1 MITHY
6 DIKME
11 MQKLKEVL
19 SVEGVNIPSLL
30 QVIKPG
36 TYVFLWVLLWP
47 TFLRLVSVKSDVR
60 DVGFDICASGM
71 MGFLLFVAITNG
83 MMLYLAIPDSFR
95 KDSKIINFM
104 YSKSKTYIL
113 LFLIVFSMVSF
124 MHSILYVFAL
134 MITFILF
141 FLVYTIDINR
151 YNLSA
156 IASVIGLFKKSLLV
170 KRIFWMKTKKLM
182 MVALVS
188 STLALSGCGAMSTA
202 IKKRNLEVKTQMS
215 ETIWLEPASE
225 RTVFLQIKNTSDKDM
240 SGLQGKIADAV
251 KAKGYQVVTS
261 PDKAYYWIQA
271 NVLKADKMDLRESQ
285 GWLNRGYEGAAVGAA
300 LGAGITGYNSN
311 SAGATLGVG
320 LAAGL
325 VGMAADAMV
334 EDVNYTMI
342 WMYRLQSV
350 LRQR

>member
-36 TYVFLWVLLWP
+36 TYVFLWILLWP
-47 TFLRLVSVKSDVR
+47 PFLRLVSVKSDVR
-60 DVGFDICASGM
+60 DVGFDICASVM

-156 IASVIGLFKKSLLV
+156 I
-170 KRIFWMKTKKLM
+170 
-182 MVALVS
+182 
-188 STLALSGCGAMSTA
+188 
-202 IKKRNLEVKTQMS
+202 
-215 ETIWLEPASE
+215 
-225 RTVFLQIKNTSDKDM
+225 
-240 SGLQGKIADAV
+240 
-251 KAKGYQVVTS
+251 
-261 PDKAYYWIQA
+261 
-271 NVLKADKMDLRESQ
+271 
-285 GWLNRGYEGAAVGAA
+285 
-300 LGAGITGYNSN
+300 
-311 SAGATLGVG
+311 
-320 LAAGL
+320 
-325 VGMAADAMV
+325 
-334 EDVNYTMI
+334 
-342 WMYRLQSV
+342 
-350 LRQR
+350 

>member
-36 TYVFLWVLLWP
+36 TYVFLWILLWP

-60 DVGFDICASGM
+60 DVGFDICASVM

-95 KDSKIINFM
+95 KDSKIIYFM

-156 IASVIGLFKKSLLV
+156 IASVIGLFKKES
-170 KRIFWMKTKKLM
+170 
-182 MVALVS
+182 VS
-188 STLALSGCGAMSTA
+188 
-202 IKKRNLEVKTQMS
+202 
-215 ETIWLEPASE
+215 
-225 RTVFLQIKNTSDKDM
+225 
-240 SGLQGKIADAV
+240 
-251 KAKGYQVVTS
+251 
-261 PDKAYYWIQA
+261 
-271 NVLKADKMDLRESQ
+271 
-285 GWLNRGYEGAAVGAA
+285 
-300 LGAGITGYNSN
+300 
-311 SAGATLGVG
+311 
-320 LAAGL
+320 
-325 VGMAADAMV
+325 
-334 EDVNYTMI
+334 
-342 WMYRLQSV
+342 
-350 LRQR
+350 

>member
-60 DVGFDICASGM
+60 DVGFDICASVM

-156 IASVIGLFKKSLLV
+156 IASVIGLFKKES
-170 KRIFWMKTKKLM
+170 
-182 MVALVS
+182 VS
-188 STLALSGCGAMSTA
+188 
-202 IKKRNLEVKTQMS
+202 
-215 ETIWLEPASE
+215 
-225 RTVFLQIKNTSDKDM
+225 
-240 SGLQGKIADAV
+240 
-251 KAKGYQVVTS
+251 
-261 PDKAYYWIQA
+261 
-271 NVLKADKMDLRESQ
+271 
-285 GWLNRGYEGAAVGAA
+285 
-300 LGAGITGYNSN
+300 
-311 SAGATLGVG
+311 
-320 LAAGL
+320 
-325 VGMAADAMV
+325 
-334 EDVNYTMI
+334 
-342 WMYRLQSV
+342 
-350 LRQR
+350 

>member
-1 MITHY
+1 
-6 DIKME
+6 

-36 TYVFLWVLLWP
+36 TYVFLWILLWP

-60 DVGFDICASGM
+60 DVGFDICASVM

-156 IASVIGLFKKSLLV
+156 IASVIGLFKKES
-170 KRIFWMKTKKLM
+170 
-182 MVALVS
+182 VS
-188 STLALSGCGAMSTA
+188 
-202 IKKRNLEVKTQMS
+202 
-215 ETIWLEPASE
+215 
-225 RTVFLQIKNTSDKDM
+225 
-240 SGLQGKIADAV
+240 
-251 KAKGYQVVTS
+251 
-261 PDKAYYWIQA
+261 
-271 NVLKADKMDLRESQ
+271 
-285 GWLNRGYEGAAVGAA
+285 
-300 LGAGITGYNSN
+300 
-311 SAGATLGVG
+311 
-320 LAAGL
+320 
-325 VGMAADAMV
+325 
-334 EDVNYTMI
+334 
-342 WMYRLQSV
+342 
-350 LRQR
+350 

>member
-36 TYVFLWVLLWP
+36 TYVFLWILLWP

-60 DVGFDICASGM
+60 DVGFDICASVM

-156 IASVIGLFKKSLLV
+156 IASVIG
-170 KRIFWMKTKKLM
+170 
-182 MVALVS
+182 
-188 STLALSGCGAMSTA
+188 
-202 IKKRNLEVKTQMS
+202 
-215 ETIWLEPASE
+215 
-225 RTVFLQIKNTSDKDM
+225 
-240 SGLQGKIADAV
+240 
-251 KAKGYQVVTS
+251 
-261 PDKAYYWIQA
+261 
-271 NVLKADKMDLRESQ
+271 
-285 GWLNRGYEGAAVGAA
+285 
-300 LGAGITGYNSN
+300 
-311 SAGATLGVG
+311 
-320 LAAGL
+320 
-325 VGMAADAMV
+325 
-334 EDVNYTMI
+334 
-342 WMYRLQSV
+342 
-350 LRQR
+350 

>member
-60 DVGFDICASGM
+60 DVGFDICASRM

-156 IASVIGLFKKSLLV
+156 IASVIGLFKKES
-170 KRIFWMKTKKLM
+170 
-182 MVALVS
+182 VS
-188 STLALSGCGAMSTA
+188 
-202 IKKRNLEVKTQMS
+202 
-215 ETIWLEPASE
+215 
-225 RTVFLQIKNTSDKDM
+225 
-240 SGLQGKIADAV
+240 
-251 KAKGYQVVTS
+251 
-261 PDKAYYWIQA
+261 
-271 NVLKADKMDLRESQ
+271 
-285 GWLNRGYEGAAVGAA
+285 
-300 LGAGITGYNSN
+300 
-311 SAGATLGVG
+311 
-320 LAAGL
+320 
-325 VGMAADAMV
+325 
-334 EDVNYTMI
+334 
-342 WMYRLQSV
+342 
-350 LRQR
+350 

>member
-113 LFLIVFSMVSF
+113 FFLIVFSMVSF

-156 IASVIGLFKKSLLV
+156 IASVIGLFKKES
-170 KRIFWMKTKKLM
+170 
-182 MVALVS
+182 VS
-188 STLALSGCGAMSTA
+188 
-202 IKKRNLEVKTQMS
+202 
-215 ETIWLEPASE
+215 
-225 RTVFLQIKNTSDKDM
+225 
-240 SGLQGKIADAV
+240 
-251 KAKGYQVVTS
+251 
-261 PDKAYYWIQA
+261 
-271 NVLKADKMDLRESQ
+271 
-285 GWLNRGYEGAAVGAA
+285 
-300 LGAGITGYNSN
+300 
-311 SAGATLGVG
+311 
-320 LAAGL
+320 
-325 VGMAADAMV
+325 
-334 EDVNYTMI
+334 
-342 WMYRLQSV
+342 
-350 LRQR
+350 

>member
-1 MITHY
+1 MNTHY

-47 TFLRLVSVKSDVR
+47 TFLRLVSVKSDVS
-60 DVGFDICASGM
+60 FDICASGM

-156 IASVIGLFKKSLLV
+156 IASVIGLFKKES
-170 KRIFWMKTKKLM
+170 
-182 MVALVS
+182 VS
-188 STLALSGCGAMSTA
+188 
-202 IKKRNLEVKTQMS
+202 
-215 ETIWLEPASE
+215 
-225 RTVFLQIKNTSDKDM
+225 
-240 SGLQGKIADAV
+240 
-251 KAKGYQVVTS
+251 
-261 PDKAYYWIQA
+261 
-271 NVLKADKMDLRESQ
+271 
-285 GWLNRGYEGAAVGAA
+285 
-300 LGAGITGYNSN
+300 
-311 SAGATLGVG
+311 
-320 LAAGL
+320 
-325 VGMAADAMV
+325 
-334 EDVNYTMI
+334 
-342 WMYRLQSV
+342 
-350 LRQR
+350 

>member
-36 TYVFLWVLLWP
+36 TYVFLWILLWP

-60 DVGFDICASGM
+60 DVGFDICASVM

-156 IASVIGLFKKSLLV
+156 IASVIGLFKKES
-170 KRIFWMKTKKLM
+170 
-182 MVALVS
+182 VS
-188 STLALSGCGAMSTA
+188 
-202 IKKRNLEVKTQMS
+202 
-215 ETIWLEPASE
+215 
-225 RTVFLQIKNTSDKDM
+225 
-240 SGLQGKIADAV
+240 
-251 KAKGYQVVTS
+251 
-261 PDKAYYWIQA
+261 
-271 NVLKADKMDLRESQ
+271 
-285 GWLNRGYEGAAVGAA
+285 
-300 LGAGITGYNSN
+300 
-311 SAGATLGVG
+311 
-320 LAAGL
+320 
-325 VGMAADAMV
+325 
-334 EDVNYTMI
+334 
-342 WMYRLQSV
+342 
-350 LRQR
+350 

>member
-1 MITHY
+1 
-6 DIKME
+6 

-60 DVGFDICASGM
+60 DVGFDICASVM

-156 IASVIGLFKKSLLV
+156 IASVIGLFKKES
-170 KRIFWMKTKKLM
+170 
-182 MVALVS
+182 VS
-188 STLALSGCGAMSTA
+188 
-202 IKKRNLEVKTQMS
+202 
-215 ETIWLEPASE
+215 
-225 RTVFLQIKNTSDKDM
+225 
-240 SGLQGKIADAV
+240 
-251 KAKGYQVVTS
+251 
-261 PDKAYYWIQA
+261 
-271 NVLKADKMDLRESQ
+271 
-285 GWLNRGYEGAAVGAA
+285 
-300 LGAGITGYNSN
+300 
-311 SAGATLGVG
+311 
-320 LAAGL
+320 
-325 VGMAADAMV
+325 
-334 EDVNYTMI
+334 
-342 WMYRLQSV
+342 
-350 LRQR
+350 

>member
-60 DVGFDICASGM
+60 GVGFDICASGM

-95 KDSKIINFM
+95 NDSKIINFM

-156 IASVIGLFKKSLLV
+156 IASVIGLFKKES
-170 KRIFWMKTKKLM
+170 
-182 MVALVS
+182 VS
-188 STLALSGCGAMSTA
+188 
-202 IKKRNLEVKTQMS
+202 
-215 ETIWLEPASE
+215 
-225 RTVFLQIKNTSDKDM
+225 
-240 SGLQGKIADAV
+240 
-251 KAKGYQVVTS
+251 
-261 PDKAYYWIQA
+261 
-271 NVLKADKMDLRESQ
+271 
-285 GWLNRGYEGAAVGAA
+285 
-300 LGAGITGYNSN
+300 
-311 SAGATLGVG
+311 
-320 LAAGL
+320 
-325 VGMAADAMV
+325 
-334 EDVNYTMI
+334 
-342 WMYRLQSV
+342 
-350 LRQR
+350 

>member
-104 YSKSKTYIL
+104 PQ
-113 LFLIVFSMVSF
+113 
-124 MHSILYVFAL
+124 
-134 MITFILF
+134 
-141 FLVYTIDINR
+141 N
-151 YNLSA
+151 
-156 IASVIGLFKKSLLV
+156 
-170 KRIFWMKTKKLM
+170 
-182 MVALVS
+182 
-188 STLALSGCGAMSTA
+188 
-202 IKKRNLEVKTQMS
+202 
-215 ETIWLEPASE
+215 
-225 RTVFLQIKNTSDKDM
+225 
-240 SGLQGKIADAV
+240 
-251 KAKGYQVVTS
+251 
-261 PDKAYYWIQA
+261 
-271 NVLKADKMDLRESQ
+271 
-285 GWLNRGYEGAAVGAA
+285 
-300 LGAGITGYNSN
+300 
-311 SAGATLGVG
+311 
-320 LAAGL
+320 
-325 VGMAADAMV
+325 
-334 EDVNYTMI
+334 
-342 WMYRLQSV
+342 
-350 LRQR
+350 

>member
-95 KDSKIINFM
+95 KDSKIINF
-104 YSKSKTYIL
+104 
-113 LFLIVFSMVSF
+113 
-124 MHSILYVFAL
+124 AL

-156 IASVIGLFKKSLLV
+156 IASVIGLFKKES
-170 KRIFWMKTKKLM
+170 
-182 MVALVS
+182 VS
-188 STLALSGCGAMSTA
+188 
-202 IKKRNLEVKTQMS
+202 
-215 ETIWLEPASE
+215 
-225 RTVFLQIKNTSDKDM
+225 
-240 SGLQGKIADAV
+240 
-251 KAKGYQVVTS
+251 
-261 PDKAYYWIQA
+261 
-271 NVLKADKMDLRESQ
+271 
-285 GWLNRGYEGAAVGAA
+285 
-300 LGAGITGYNSN
+300 
-311 SAGATLGVG
+311 
-320 LAAGL
+320 
-325 VGMAADAMV
+325 
-334 EDVNYTMI
+334 
-342 WMYRLQSV
+342 
-350 LRQR
+350 

>member
-60 DVGFDICASGM
+60 DVGFDICARGM

-156 IASVIGLFKKSLLV
+156 IASVIGLFKKES
-170 KRIFWMKTKKLM
+170 
-182 MVALVS
+182 VS
-188 STLALSGCGAMSTA
+188 
-202 IKKRNLEVKTQMS
+202 
-215 ETIWLEPASE
+215 
-225 RTVFLQIKNTSDKDM
+225 
-240 SGLQGKIADAV
+240 
-251 KAKGYQVVTS
+251 
-261 PDKAYYWIQA
+261 
-271 NVLKADKMDLRESQ
+271 
-285 GWLNRGYEGAAVGAA
+285 
-300 LGAGITGYNSN
+300 
-311 SAGATLGVG
+311 
-320 LAAGL
+320 
-325 VGMAADAMV
+325 
-334 EDVNYTMI
+334 
-342 WMYRLQSV
+342 
-350 LRQR
+350 

>member
-60 DVGFDICASGM
+60 DVSFDICASGM

-156 IASVIGLFKKSLLV
+156 IASVIGLFKKES
-170 KRIFWMKTKKLM
+170 
-182 MVALVS
+182 VS
-188 STLALSGCGAMSTA
+188 
-202 IKKRNLEVKTQMS
+202 
-215 ETIWLEPASE
+215 
-225 RTVFLQIKNTSDKDM
+225 
-240 SGLQGKIADAV
+240 
-251 KAKGYQVVTS
+251 
-261 PDKAYYWIQA
+261 
-271 NVLKADKMDLRESQ
+271 
-285 GWLNRGYEGAAVGAA
+285 
-300 LGAGITGYNSN
+300 
-311 SAGATLGVG
+311 
-320 LAAGL
+320 
-325 VGMAADAMV
+325 
-334 EDVNYTMI
+334 
-342 WMYRLQSV
+342 
-350 LRQR
+350 

>member
-47 TFLRLVSVKSDVR
+47 TFLRLVSVKSDVG

-156 IASVIGLFKKSLLV
+156 IASVIGLFKKES
-170 KRIFWMKTKKLM
+170 
-182 MVALVS
+182 VS
-188 STLALSGCGAMSTA
+188 
-202 IKKRNLEVKTQMS
+202 
-215 ETIWLEPASE
+215 
-225 RTVFLQIKNTSDKDM
+225 
-240 SGLQGKIADAV
+240 
-251 KAKGYQVVTS
+251 
-261 PDKAYYWIQA
+261 
-271 NVLKADKMDLRESQ
+271 
-285 GWLNRGYEGAAVGAA
+285 
-300 LGAGITGYNSN
+300 
-311 SAGATLGVG
+311 
-320 LAAGL
+320 
-325 VGMAADAMV
+325 
-334 EDVNYTMI
+334 
-342 WMYRLQSV
+342 
-350 LRQR
+350 

>member
-36 TYVFLWVLLWP
+36 TYVFLWILLWP

-60 DVGFDICASGM
+60 DVGFDICASVM

-156 IASVIGLFKKSLLV
+156 IVSVIGLFKKES
-170 KRIFWMKTKKLM
+170 
-182 MVALVS
+182 VS
-188 STLALSGCGAMSTA
+188 
-202 IKKRNLEVKTQMS
+202 
-215 ETIWLEPASE
+215 
-225 RTVFLQIKNTSDKDM
+225 
-240 SGLQGKIADAV
+240 
-251 KAKGYQVVTS
+251 
-261 PDKAYYWIQA
+261 
-271 NVLKADKMDLRESQ
+271 
-285 GWLNRGYEGAAVGAA
+285 
-300 LGAGITGYNSN
+300 
-311 SAGATLGVG
+311 
-320 LAAGL
+320 
-325 VGMAADAMV
+325 
-334 EDVNYTMI
+334 
-342 WMYRLQSV
+342 
-350 LRQR
+350 

>member
-60 DVGFDICASGM
+60 DVDFDICASGM

-156 IASVIGLFKKSLLV
+156 IASVIGLFKKES
-170 KRIFWMKTKKLM
+170 
-182 MVALVS
+182 VS
-188 STLALSGCGAMSTA
+188 
-202 IKKRNLEVKTQMS
+202 
-215 ETIWLEPASE
+215 
-225 RTVFLQIKNTSDKDM
+225 
-240 SGLQGKIADAV
+240 
-251 KAKGYQVVTS
+251 
-261 PDKAYYWIQA
+261 
-271 NVLKADKMDLRESQ
+271 
-285 GWLNRGYEGAAVGAA
+285 
-300 LGAGITGYNSN
+300 
-311 SAGATLGVG
+311 
-320 LAAGL
+320 
-325 VGMAADAMV
+325 
-334 EDVNYTMI
+334 
-342 WMYRLQSV
+342 
-350 LRQR
+350 

>member
-1 MITHY
+1 
-6 DIKME
+6 

-113 LFLIVFSMVSF
+113 LFFDCFFLWFRLC
-124 MHSILYVFAL
+124 ILSYMFFAL

-141 FLVYTIDINR
+141 FLGVYHR
-151 YNLSA
+151 Y
-156 IASVIGLFKKSLLV
+156 KSL
-170 KRIFWMKTKKLM
+170 
-182 MVALVS
+182 
-188 STLALSGCGAMSTA
+188 
-202 IKKRNLEVKTQMS
+202 
-215 ETIWLEPASE
+215 
-225 RTVFLQIKNTSDKDM
+225 
-240 SGLQGKIADAV
+240 
-251 KAKGYQVVTS
+251 
-261 PDKAYYWIQA
+261 
-271 NVLKADKMDLRESQ
+271 
-285 GWLNRGYEGAAVGAA
+285 
-300 LGAGITGYNSN
+300 
-311 SAGATLGVG
+311 
-320 LAAGL
+320 
-325 VGMAADAMV
+325 
-334 EDVNYTMI
+334 
-342 WMYRLQSV
+342 
-350 LRQR
+350 

>member
-1 MITHY
+1 MITYY

-47 TFLRLVSVKSDVR
+47 TFLRLVSVISDVR

-156 IASVIGLFKKSLLV
+156 IASVIGLFKKES
-170 KRIFWMKTKKLM
+170 
-182 MVALVS
+182 VS
-188 STLALSGCGAMSTA
+188 
-202 IKKRNLEVKTQMS
+202 
-215 ETIWLEPASE
+215 
-225 RTVFLQIKNTSDKDM
+225 
-240 SGLQGKIADAV
+240 
-251 KAKGYQVVTS
+251 
-261 PDKAYYWIQA
+261 
-271 NVLKADKMDLRESQ
+271 
-285 GWLNRGYEGAAVGAA
+285 
-300 LGAGITGYNSN
+300 
-311 SAGATLGVG
+311 
-320 LAAGL
+320 
-325 VGMAADAMV
+325 
-334 EDVNYTMI
+334 
-342 WMYRLQSV
+342 
-350 LRQR
+350 